1 MKEKQQHI
9 TDRNESGLSNLTDEE
24 LWVSSAVADD
34 TQQYDVDQAFERFRK
49 RTGLDQSGGKQS
61 YKWYRTWSVAAVAI
75 VLLGLITVTAYW
87 QGSRQ
92 IQSNFSDIVVEA
104 PLGSKTKLT
113 LPDGSTVWLNAGSKM
128 VYSQGFGVSDRKLA
142 FQGEGYFEVE
152 KSDEMPF
159 LVQTHDVNVTVVGTK
174 FNFRNYPEDE
184 EAVVE
189 LLEGKVALENQLKE
203 EAVRYLSPNEKMV
216 LHKATGEMDI
226 TSAKVKEATLW
237 TENILLFDEDLLPD
251 IVRELERSYHVQI
264 EIDNEDL
271 KQARFYGQFNQLEQ
285 NIFDVLDMFSETGK
299 LKYHEEGKVIYL
311 K

>member
-49 RTGLDQSGGKQS
+49 RTGLDQAGKQS

-128 VYSQGFGVSDRKLA
+128 VYSQGFGVSDRRLA

-152 KSDEMPF
+152 KNDEMPF

-203 EAVRYLSPNEKMV
+203 ESVRYLSPNEKMV
-216 LHKATGEMDI
+216 LHKATGKMDI

-264 EIDNEDL
+264 EIENEDL
-271 KQARFYGQFNQLEQ
+271 KQTRFYGQFNQLEQ
-285 NIFDVLDMFSETGK
+285 NIYDVLDMLSETGK

>member
-1 MKEKQQHI
+1 MKKKQQHI

-49 RTGLDQSGGKQS
+49 RTGLDQSGKQS

-152 KSDEMPF
+152 KNDEMPF

-203 EAVRYLSPNEKMV
+203 ESVRYLSPNEKMV

-251 IVRELERSYHVQI
+251 IVRKLERSYHVRI
-264 EIDNEDL
+264 EIENEDL
-271 KQARFYGQFNQLEQ
+271 KQARVYGQFNQLEQ
-285 NIFDVLDMFSETGK
+285 NIYEVLDMLVETGRLEYQEK
-299 LKYHEEGKVIYL
+299 DKVIYL

>member
-49 RTGLDQSGGKQS
+49 RTGLDQSGKQS

-128 VYSQGFGVSDRKLA
+128 VYSQGFGVSDRRLA

-152 KSDEMPF
+152 KNDEMPF

-226 TSAKVKEATLW
+226 TSTKVKEATLW

-271 KQARFYGQFNQLEQ
+271 KQTRFYGQFNQLEQ
-285 NIFDVLDMFSETGK
+285 NIYDVLDMLSETGK

>member
-49 RTGLDQSGGKQS
+49 RTGLDQSGRQS

-128 VYSQGFGVSDRKLA
+128 VYSQGFGVSDRRLA

-152 KSDEMPF
+152 KNDEMPF

-203 EAVRYLSPNEKMV
+203 EVVRYLSPNEKMV

-251 IVRELERSYHVQI
+251 IVRKLERSYHVRI
-264 EIDNEDL
+264 EIENEDL

-285 NIFDVLDMFSETGK
+285 NIYEVLDMLVETGRLEYQEK
-299 LKYHEEGKVIYL
+299 DKVIYL

>member
-49 RTGLDQSGGKQS
+49 RTGLDQSGRQS

-128 VYSQGFGVSDRKLA
+128 VYSQGFGVSDRRLA

-152 KSDEMPF
+152 KNDEMPF

-203 EAVRYLSPNEKMV
+203 ESVRYLSPNEKMV

-251 IVRELERSYHVQI
+251 IVRKLERSYHVRI
-264 EIDNEDL
+264 EIENEDL

-285 NIFDVLDMFSETGK
+285 NIYEVLDMLVETGRLEYQEK
-299 LKYHEEGKVIYL
+299 DKVIYL

>member
-24 LWVSSAVADD
+24 LWVSSVVADD

-49 RTGLDQSGGKQS
+49 RTGLDQSGRQS

-75 VLLGLITVTAYW
+75 VLLGLITVSAYW

-128 VYSQGFGVSDRKLA
+128 VYSQGFGVSDRRLA

-152 KSDEMPF
+152 KNDEMPF

-203 EAVRYLSPNEKMV
+203 EVVRYLSPNEKMV

-264 EIDNEDL
+264 EIENEDL
-271 KQARFYGQFNQLEQ
+271 KQTRFYGQFNQLEQ
-285 NIFDVLDMFSETGK
+285 NIYDVLDMLSETGK

>member
-9 TDRNESGLSNLTDEE
+9 TDRNEFGLSNLTDEE

-49 RTGLDQSGGKQS
+49 RTGLDQSGRQS

-152 KSDEMPF
+152 KNDKMPF
-159 LVQTHDVNVTVVGTK
+159 LIQTNDVNVTVVGTK

-189 LLEGKVALENQLKE
+189 LLEGKVALENQLKK
-203 EAVRYLSPNEKMV
+203 EALRYLSPEEKMV

-285 NIFDVLDMFSETGK
+285 NIYDVLDMLSETGK

>member
-24 LWVSSAVADD
+24 LWVSSAVADE

-49 RTGLDQSGGKQS
+49 RTGLDQSGRQS

-128 VYSQGFGVSDRKLA
+128 VYSQGFGVRDRRLA

-152 KSDEMPF
+152 KNDEMPF

-251 IVRELERSYHVQI
+251 IVRKLERSYHVRI
-264 EIDNEDL
+264 EIENEDL

-285 NIFDVLDMFSETGK
+285 NIYEMLDMLVETGRLEYQEK
-299 LKYHEEGKVIYL
+299 DKVIYL

>member
-24 LWVSSAVADD
+24 LWVSSVVADD

-49 RTGLDQSGGKQS
+49 RTGLDQSGRQS

-152 KSDEMPF
+152 KIDEMPF

-189 LLEGKVALENQLKE
+189 LLEGKVALENQLKGE
-203 EAVRYLSPNEKMV
+203 VVRYLSPNEKMV

-251 IVRELERSYHVQI
+251 IVRKLERSYHVQI

-285 NIFDVLDMFSETGK
+285 NIYDVLDMLSETGK

>member
-49 RTGLDQSGGKQS
+49 RTGLDQSGRQS

-128 VYSQGFGVSDRKLA
+128 VYSQGFGVSDRRLA

-152 KSDEMPF
+152 KNDEMPF

-226 TSAKVKEATLW
+226 TSTKVKEATLW

-264 EIDNEDL
+264 EIENEDL
-271 KQARFYGQFNQLEQ
+271 KQTRFYGQFNQLEQ
-285 NIFDVLDMFSETGK
+285 NIYDVLDMLSETGK

>member
-24 LWVSSAVADD
+24 LWVSSVVADD

-49 RTGLDQSGGKQS
+49 RTGLDQSGRQS

-128 VYSQGFGVSDRKLA
+128 VYSQGFGVSDRRLA

-152 KSDEMPF
+152 KNDEMPF

-203 EAVRYLSPNEKMV
+203 EAVRYLSPNEKML

-226 TSAKVKEATLW
+226 TSTTVKEATLW

-264 EIDNEDL
+264 EIENEDL
-271 KQARFYGQFNQLEQ
+271 KQTRFYGQFNQLEQ
-285 NIFDVLDMFSETGK
+285 NIYDVLDMLSETGK

>member
-49 RTGLDQSGGKQS
+49 RTGLDQSGRQS

-128 VYSQGFGVSDRKLA
+128 IYSQGFGVSDRRLA

-152 KSDEMPF
+152 KNDEMPF

-203 EAVRYLSPNEKMV
+203 ESVRYLSPNEKMV

-237 TENILLFDEDLLPD
+237 TENILLFDEDLLQD

-264 EIDNEDL
+264 EIENEDL
-271 KQARFYGQFNQLEQ
+271 KQTRFYGQFNQLEQ
-285 NIFDVLDMFSETGK
+285 NIYDVLDMLSETGK

>member
-49 RTGLDQSGGKQS
+49 RTGLDQSGRQS

-128 VYSQGFGVSDRKLA
+128 VYSQGFGVSDRRLA

-152 KSDEMPF
+152 KNDEMPF
-159 LVQTHDVNVTVVGTK
+159 LVQTHDVNVIVVGTK

-203 EAVRYLSPNEKMV
+203 EAVRYLPPNEKMV

-251 IVRELERSYHVQI
+251 IVRKLERSYHVRI
-264 EIDNEDL
+264 EIENEDL

-285 NIFDVLDMFSETGK
+285 NIYEVLDMLVETGRLEYQEK
-299 LKYHEEGKVIYL
+299 DKVIYL

>member
-49 RTGLDQSGGKQS
+49 RTGLNQSGRQS

-128 VYSQGFGVSDRKLA
+128 VYSQGFGVSDRRLA

-152 KSDEMPF
+152 KNDEMPF

-226 TSAKVKEATLW
+226 TSTKVKEATLW

-264 EIDNEDL
+264 EIENEDL
-271 KQARFYGQFNQLEQ
+271 KQTRFYGQFNQLEQ
-285 NIFDVLDMFSETGK
+285 NIYDVLDMLSETGK

>member
-24 LWVSSAVADD
+24 LWVSSVVADD

-49 RTGLDQSGGKQS
+49 RTGLDQSGRQS

-128 VYSQGFGVSDRKLA
+128 VYSQGFGVSDRRLA

-152 KSDEMPF
+152 KNDEMPF

-189 LLEGKVALENQLKE
+189 LLEGKVALENQLKGE
-203 EAVRYLSPNEKMV
+203 VVRYLSPNEKMV

-226 TSAKVKEATLW
+226 TSAKVKEVTLW

-264 EIDNEDL
+264 EIENEDL
-271 KQARFYGQFNQLEQ
+271 KQTRFYGQFNQLEQ
-285 NIFDVLDMFSETGK
+285 NIYDVLDMLSETGK

>member
-49 RTGLDQSGGKQS
+49 RTGLDQSGRQS

-128 VYSQGFGVSDRKLA
+128 VYSQGFGVSDRRLA

-152 KSDEMPF
+152 KNDEMPF

-203 EAVRYLSPNEKMV
+203 ESVRYLSPNEKMV

-226 TSAKVKEATLW
+226 TSTKVKEATLW

-264 EIDNEDL
+264 EIENEDL
-271 KQARFYGQFNQLEQ
+271 KQTRFYGQFNQLEQ
-285 NIFDVLDMFSETGK
+285 NIYDVLDMLSETGK

>member
-24 LWVSSAVADD
+24 LWVSSVVADD

-49 RTGLDQSGGKQS
+49 RTGLDQSGRQS

-128 VYSQGFGVSDRKLA
+128 VYSQGFGVSDRRLA

-152 KSDEMPF
+152 KNDEMPF

-203 EAVRYLSPNEKMV
+203 ESVRYLPPNEKMV

-226 TSAKVKEATLW
+226 TSTKVKEATLW

-264 EIDNEDL
+264 EIENEDL
-271 KQARFYGQFNQLEQ
+271 KQTRFYGQFNQLEQ
-285 NIFDVLDMFSETGK
+285 NIYDVLDMLSETGK

>member
-9 TDRNESGLSNLTDEE
+9 TDRNESSLSNLTDEE

-49 RTGLDQSGGKQS
+49 RTGLDQSGKQS

-128 VYSQGFGVSDRKLA
+128 IYSQGFGVSDRRLA

-152 KSDEMPF
+152 KNDEMPF

-203 EAVRYLSPNEKMV
+203 DAVRYLSPNEKMV

-264 EIDNEDL
+264 EIENEDL
-271 KQARFYGQFNQLEQ
+271 KQTRFYGQFNQLEQ
-285 NIFDVLDMFSETGK
+285 NIYDVLDMLSETGK

>member
-49 RTGLDQSGGKQS
+49 RTGLDQSGRQS

-75 VLLGLITVTAYW
+75 VLLGLITITAYW

-92 IQSNFSDIVVEA
+92 IQSIFSDIVVEA

-128 VYSQGFGVSDRKLA
+128 VYSQGFGVSDRRLA

-152 KSDEMPF
+152 KNDEMPF

-203 EAVRYLSPNEKMV
+203 ESVRYLSPNEKMV
-216 LHKATGEMDI
+216 LHKATGKMDI

-264 EIDNEDL
+264 EIENEDL
-271 KQARFYGQFNQLEQ
+271 KQTRFYGQFNLLEQ
-285 NIFDVLDMFSETGK
+285 NIYEVLDMLVETGRLEYQEK
-299 LKYHEEGKVIYL
+299 DKVIYL

>member
-49 RTGLDQSGGKQS
+49 RTGLDQAGRQS

-92 IQSNFSDIVVEA
+92 VQSNFSDIVVEA

-128 VYSQGFGVSDRKLA
+128 VYSQGFGVSDRKLD

-152 KSDEMPF
+152 KNDEMPF

-203 EAVRYLSPNEKMV
+203 ESVRYLSPNEKMV
-216 LHKATGEMDI
+216 LHKATGKMDI
-226 TSAKVKEATLW
+226 TLAKVKEATLW

-251 IVRELERSYHVQI
+251 IVWKLERSYRVQI
-264 EIDNEDL
+264 EIENEDL

-285 NIFDVLDMFSETGK
+285 NIYDVLDMLSETGK

>member
-1 MKEKQQHI
+1 M
-9 TDRNESGLSNLTDEE
+9 
-24 LWVSSAVADD
+24 
-34 TQQYDVDQAFERFRK
+34 
-49 RTGLDQSGGKQS
+49 
-61 YKWYRTWSVAAVAI
+61 AI

-128 VYSQGFGVSDRKLA
+128 VYSQGFGVSDRRLA

-152 KSDEMPF
+152 KNDEMPF

-226 TSAKVKEATLW
+226 TSAKVKEVTLW

-264 EIDNEDL
+264 EIENEDL
-271 KQARFYGQFNQLEQ
+271 KQTRFYGQFNQLEQ
-285 NIFDVLDMFSETGK
+285 NIYDVLDMLSETGK

>member
-49 RTGLDQSGGKQS
+49 RTGLDQSGRQS

-128 VYSQGFGVSDRKLA
+128 VYSQGFGVSDRRLA

-152 KSDEMPF
+152 KNDEMPF

-203 EAVRYLSPNEKMV
+203 ESVRYLSPNEKMV
-216 LHKATGEMDI
+216 LHKATGKMDI

-251 IVRELERSYHVQI
+251 IVRELERSYHVRI
-264 EIDNEDL
+264 EIENEDL

-285 NIFDVLDMFSETGK
+285 NIYEVLDMLVETGRLEYQEK
-299 LKYHEEGKVIYL
+299 DKVIYL

>member
-24 LWVSSAVADD
+24 LWVSSVVADD

-49 RTGLDQSGGKQS
+49 RTGLDQSGRQS

-128 VYSQGFGVSDRKLA
+128 VYSQGFGVSDRRLA

-152 KSDEMPF
+152 KNDEMPF

-203 EAVRYLSPNEKMV
+203 ESVRYLSPNEKMV
-216 LHKATGEMDI
+216 LHKATGKMDI

-264 EIDNEDL
+264 EIENEDL
-271 KQARFYGQFNQLEQ
+271 KQTRFYGQFNQLEQ
-285 NIFDVLDMFSETGK
+285 NIYDVLDMLSETGK

>member
-49 RTGLDQSGGKQS
+49 RTGLDQSGRQS

-128 VYSQGFGVSDRKLA
+128 VYSQGFGVSDRRLA

-152 KSDEMPF
+152 KNDEMPF
-159 LVQTHDVNVTVVGTK
+159 LVQAHDVNVTVVGTK

-203 EAVRYLSPNEKMV
+203 ESVRYLSPNEKMV

-226 TSAKVKEATLW
+226 TSTKVKEATLW
-237 TENILLFDEDLLPD
+237 TESILLFDEDLLPD

-264 EIDNEDL
+264 EIENEDL
-271 KQARFYGQFNQLEQ
+271 KQTRFYGQFNQLEQ
-285 NIFDVLDMFSETGK
+285 NIYDVLDMLSETGK

>member
-49 RTGLDQSGGKQS
+49 RTGLDQAGRQS

-75 VLLGLITVTAYW
+75 VLLGFITITAYW

-128 VYSQGFGVSDRKLA
+128 VYSQGFGVRDRRLA

-152 KSDEMPF
+152 KNDEMPF

-203 EAVRYLSPNEKMV
+203 ESVRYLSPNEKMV
-216 LHKATGEMDI
+216 LHKATGKMDI

-264 EIDNEDL
+264 EIENEDL
-271 KQARFYGQFNQLEQ
+271 KQTRFYGQFNQLEQ
-285 NIFDVLDMFSETGK
+285 NIYDVLDMLSETGK

>member
-49 RTGLDQSGGKQS
+49 RTGLDQAGKQS

-128 VYSQGFGVSDRKLA
+128 IYSQGFGVSDRRLA

-152 KSDEMPF
+152 KNDEMPF

-237 TENILLFDEDLLPD
+237 TESILLFDEDLLPD
-251 IVRELERSYHVQI
+251 IVRKLERSYHVQI
-264 EIDNEDL
+264 EIENEDL

-285 NIFDVLDMFSETGK
+285 NIYEVLDMLVETGRLEYQEK
-299 LKYHEEGKVIYL
+299 DKVIYL

>member
-49 RTGLDQSGGKQS
+49 RTGLDQSGRQS

-128 VYSQGFGVSDRKLA
+128 VYSQGFGVSDRRLV

-152 KSDEMPF
+152 KNDEMPF

-226 TSAKVKEATLW
+226 TSTKVKEVTLW
-237 TENILLFDEDLLPD
+237 TKNILLFDEDLLPD
-251 IVRELERSYHVQI
+251 IVRKLERSYHVRI
-264 EIDNEDL
+264 EIENEDL

-285 NIFDVLDMFSETGK
+285 NIYDVLDMLSETGK

>member
-49 RTGLDQSGGKQS
+49 RTGLDQAGKQS

-128 VYSQGFGVSDRKLA
+128 VYSQGFGVSDRRLA

-152 KSDEMPF
+152 KNDEMPF

-203 EAVRYLSPNEKMV
+203 ESVRYLSPNEKMV

-264 EIDNEDL
+264 EIENEDL
-271 KQARFYGQFNQLEQ
+271 KQTRFYGQFNQLEQ
-285 NIFDVLDMFSETGK
+285 NIYDVLDMLSETGK

>member
-49 RTGLDQSGGKQS
+49 RTGLDQAGRQS

-92 IQSNFSDIVVEA
+92 VQSNFSDIVVEA

-128 VYSQGFGVSDRKLA
+128 VYSQGFGVSDRKLD

-152 KSDEMPF
+152 KNDEMPF

-216 LHKATGEMDI
+216 LHKATGKMDI
-226 TSAKVKEATLW
+226 TLAKVKEATLW

-264 EIDNEDL
+264 EIENEDL
-271 KQARFYGQFNQLEQ
+271 KQTRFYGQFNLLEQ
-285 NIFDVLDMFSETGK
+285 NIYDVLDMLSETGK

>member
-49 RTGLDQSGGKQS
+49 RTGLDQSGRQS

-92 IQSNFSDIVVEA
+92 IQSIFSDIVVEA

-128 VYSQGFGVSDRKLA
+128 IYSQGFGVSDRRLA

-152 KSDEMPF
+152 KNDEMPF

-203 EAVRYLSPNEKMV
+203 ESVRYLSPNEKMV
-216 LHKATGEMDI
+216 LHKATGKMDI

-264 EIDNEDL
+264 EIENEDL
-271 KQARFYGQFNQLEQ
+271 KQTRFYGQFNLLEQ
-285 NIFDVLDMFSETGK
+285 NIYEVLDMLVETGRLEYQEK
-299 LKYHEEGKVIYL
+299 DKVIYL

>member
-49 RTGLDQSGGKQS
+49 RTGLDQSGRQS

-128 VYSQGFGVSDRKLA
+128 VYSQGFGVSDRRLA

-152 KSDEMPF
+152 KNDEMPF

-203 EAVRYLSPNEKMV
+203 ESVRYLSPNEKMV
-216 LHKATGEMDI
+216 LHKATGELDI

-264 EIDNEDL
+264 EIENEDL
-271 KQARFYGQFNQLEQ
+271 KQTRFYGQFNQLEQ
-285 NIFDVLDMFSETGK
+285 NIYDVLDMLSETGK

>member
-49 RTGLDQSGGKQS
+49 RTGLDQSDRQS

-128 VYSQGFGVSDRKLA
+128 IYSQGFGVSDRRLA

-152 KSDEMPF
+152 KNDEMPF

-203 EAVRYLSPNEKMV
+203 ESVRYLSPNEKMV
-216 LHKATGEMDI
+216 LHKATGKMDI

-264 EIDNEDL
+264 EIENEDL
-271 KQARFYGQFNQLEQ
+271 KQTRFYGQFNQLEQ
-285 NIFDVLDMFSETGK
+285 NIYDVLDMLSETGK

>member
-1 MKEKQQHI
+1 MIEKQQHI

-49 RTGLDQSGGKQS
+49 RTGLDQSGRQS

-128 VYSQGFGVSDRKLA
+128 VYSQGFGVRDRRLA

-152 KSDEMPF
+152 KNDEMPF

-203 EAVRYLSPNEKMV
+203 ESVRYLSPNEKMV
-216 LHKATGEMDI
+216 LHKATGKMDI

-264 EIDNEDL
+264 EIENEDL
-271 KQARFYGQFNQLEQ
+271 KQTRFYGQFNQLEQ
-285 NIFDVLDMFSETGK
+285 NIYEVLDMLSETGK

>member
-24 LWVSSAVADD
+24 LWVSSAVADE

-49 RTGLDQSGGKQS
+49 RTGLDQSGRQS

-128 VYSQGFGVSDRKLA
+128 VYSQGFGVRDRRLA

-152 KSDEMPF
+152 KNDEMPF

-226 TSAKVKEATLW
+226 TSTKVKEATLW

-251 IVRELERSYHVQI
+251 IVRKLERSYHVRI
-264 EIDNEDL
+264 EIENEDL

-285 NIFDVLDMFSETGK
+285 NIYEVLDMLVETGRLEYQEK
-299 LKYHEEGKVIYL
+299 DKVIYL

>member
-24 LWVSSAVADD
+24 LWVSSVVADD

-49 RTGLDQSGGKQS
+49 RTGLDQSGRQS

-104 PLGSKTKLT
+104 TLGSKTKLT

-128 VYSQGFGVSDRKLA
+128 VYSQGFGVSDRRLA

-152 KSDEMPF
+152 KNDEMPF

-226 TSAKVKEATLW
+226 TSAKVKEVTLW

-264 EIDNEDL
+264 EIENEDL
-271 KQARFYGQFNQLEQ
+271 KQTRFYGQFNQLEQ
-285 NIFDVLDMFSETGK
+285 NIYDVLDMLSETGK

>member
-1 MKEKQQHI
+1 MIEKQQHI

-49 RTGLDQSGGKQS
+49 RTGLDQSGRQS

-128 VYSQGFGVSDRKLA
+128 VYSQGFGVSDRRLA

-152 KSDEMPF
+152 KNDEMPF

-203 EAVRYLSPNEKMV
+203 ESVRYLSPNEKMV

-251 IVRELERSYHVQI
+251 IVRKLERSYHVRI
-264 EIDNEDL
+264 EIENEDL

-285 NIFDVLDMFSETGK
+285 NIYEVLDMLVETGRLEYQEK
-299 LKYHEEGKVIYL
+299 DKVIYL

>member
-34 TQQYDVDQAFERFRK
+34 MQQYDVDQAFERFRK
-49 RTGLDQSGGKQS
+49 RTGLDQAGKQS

-152 KSDEMPF
+152 KNDEMPF

-251 IVRELERSYHVQI
+251 IVRKLERSYHVRI
-264 EIDNEDL
+264 EIENEDL
-271 KQARFYGQFNQLEQ
+271 KQTRFYGQFNQLEQ
-285 NIFDVLDMFSETGK
+285 NIYDVLDMLSETGK

>member
-1 MKEKQQHI
+1 MIEKQQHI

-49 RTGLDQSGGKQS
+49 RTGLDQSGRQS

-128 VYSQGFGVSDRKLA
+128 VYSQGFGVRDRRLA

-152 KSDEMPF
+152 KNDEMPF

-203 EAVRYLSPNEKMV
+203 ESVRYLSPNEKMV
-216 LHKATGEMDI
+216 LHKATGKMDI

-251 IVRELERSYHVQI
+251 IVRKLERSYHVRI
-264 EIDNEDL
+264 EIENEDL
-271 KQARFYGQFNQLEQ
+271 KQTRFYGQFNQLEQ
-285 NIFDVLDMFSETGK
+285 NIYDVLDMLSETGK

>member
-49 RTGLDQSGGKQS
+49 RTGLDQSGRQS

-128 VYSQGFGVSDRKLA
+128 VYSQGFGVSDRRLA

-152 KSDEMPF
+152 KNDEMPF

-203 EAVRYLSPNEKMV
+203 ESVRYLSPNEKMV

-226 TSAKVKEATLW
+226 TSTKVKEATLW

-251 IVRELERSYHVQI
+251 IIRKLERSYHVQI
-264 EIDNEDL
+264 EIENEDL
-271 KQARFYGQFNQLEQ
+271 KQTRFYGQFNLLEQ
-285 NIFDVLDMFSETGK
+285 NIYDVLDMLSETGK

>member
-49 RTGLDQSGGKQS
+49 RTGLDQSGRQS

-128 VYSQGFGVSDRKLA
+128 VYSQGFGVSDRRLA

-152 KSDEMPF
+152 KNDEMPF

-203 EAVRYLSPNEKMV
+203 ESVRYLSPNEKMV

-264 EIDNEDL
+264 EIENEDL
-271 KQARFYGQFNQLEQ
+271 KQTRFYGQFNQLEQ
-285 NIFDVLDMFSETGK
+285 NIYDVLDMLSETGK